1 MPSGPCVRRARW
13 VPPLR
18 TIWRVQGIFL
28 DELEKF
34 VVRELGQT
42 GLARVRGLTGRGTSG
57 YRFDA
62 SYPDDELKLIIRGLA
77 EATATH
83 PEDLMEQYAEAMVP
97 GLLEVYGFLV
107 DPRWSFIDF
116 LVNTQ
121 DVIHK
126 GLKVSS
132 PAAKPP
138 DMQVQRIGAEGVAIF
153 YRSKRRLCPVA
164 KGIIRGAA
172 AHYQV
177 QVVIGEERCMLR
189 GDPEC
194 VITVSAPQ

>member
-1 MPSGPCVRRARW
+1 V
-13 VPPLR
+13 L
-18 TIWRVQGIFL
+18 GIFL

-42 GLARVRGLTGRGTSG
+42 GLARVRGLTGRGTGG

-62 SYPDDELKLIIRGLA
+62 SYPDDELRLIIRGIA

-83 PEDLMEQYAEAMVP
+83 PADLMEMYAEAMVP

-107 DPRWSFIDF
+107 DPRWSFIDV
-116 LVNTQ
+116 LLNTQ

-126 GLKVSS
+126 GLKANT
-132 PAAKPP
+132 PDAKPP
-138 DMQVQRIGAEGVAIF
+138 EMRVQRSGPEAVSIS
-153 YRSKRRLCPVA
+153 YRSRRRLCSVA
-164 KGIIRGAA
+164 KGIIRGVAA
-172 AHYQV
+172 RYQV
-177 QVVIGEERCMLR
+177 KVVIGEERCMLR

-194 VITVSAPQ
+194 LITVSAQA

>member
-1 MPSGPCVRRARW
+1 
-13 VPPLR
+13 
-18 TIWRVQGIFL
+18 VQGIFL

-42 GLARVRGLTGRGTSG
+42 GLARVRGLTGRGDGG
-57 YRFDA
+57 YRFDG
-62 SYPDDELKLIIRGLA
+62 SYPDDELRLIVRGIA
-77 EATATH
+77 EATGTH
-83 PEDLMEQYAEAMVP
+83 PVDLLEMYSEGMVP

-116 LVNTQ
+116 LVNTP

-138 DMQVQRIGAEGVAIF
+138 DMQVQRVGPESVAIF
-153 YRSKRRLCPVA
+153 YRSKRRLCSVA

-172 AHYQV
+172 KHYQV
-177 QVVIGEERCMLR
+177 EVAIGEERCMLR

-194 VITVSAPQ
+194 VITVSAQK

>member
-1 MPSGPCVRRARW
+1 M
-13 VPPLR
+13 
-18 TIWRVQGIFL
+18 QGIFL

-42 GLARVRGLTGRGTSG
+42 GLARVRGLTGRGNGG
-57 YRFDA
+57 YRFDG

-83 PEDLMEQYAEAMVP
+83 PEDLMEQYAEGMVP
-97 GLLEVYGFLV
+97 GLVEVYGFLLE
-107 DPRWSFIDF
+107 PRWSFIDL
-116 LVNTQ
+116 LVNAQ
-121 DVIHK
+121 DVIQK
-126 GLKVSS
+126 GLMVSS
-132 PAAKPP
+132 SAVKPI
-138 DMQVQRIGAEGVAIF
+138 DMQIQRAGPEGVVIF

-164 KGIIRGAA
+164 KGLIRGAA

-177 QVVIGEERCMLR
+177 QMTIGEERCMLR

-194 VITVSAPQ
+194 VITVSALG

>member
-1 MPSGPCVRRARW
+1 V
-13 VPPLR
+13 L
-18 TIWRVQGIFL
+18 GIFL

-42 GLARVRGLTGRGTSG
+42 GLARVRGLTGRGDGG

-62 SYPDDELKLIIRGLA
+62 SYPDDELRLIIRGIA
-77 EATATH
+77 EATGTH
-83 PEDLMEQYAEAMVP
+83 PADLLEMYAEAMVP

-107 DPRWSFIDF
+107 DPRWSFIDL

-126 GLKVSS
+126 GLKANS
-132 PAAKPP
+132 PDAKPP
-138 DMQVQRIGAEGVAIF
+138 DMQVQRSGPEAVAIS
-153 YRSKRRLCPVA
+153 YRSRRRLCSVA
-164 KGIIRGAA
+164 KGIIRGVAA
-172 AHYQV
+172 RYQV
-177 QVVIGEERCMLR
+177 NVVIGEERCMLR

-194 VITVSAPQ
+194 LITVSAQA

>member
-1 MPSGPCVRRARW
+1 
-13 VPPLR
+13 
-18 TIWRVQGIFL
+18 VQGIFL

-42 GLARVRGLTGRGTSG
+42 GLKRVRGLTGRGDGG

-62 SYPDDELKLIIRGLA
+62 SYPDDELRLIIRGIA

-83 PEDLMEQYAEAMVP
+83 PVDLLEMFAEAMVP

-107 DPRWSFIDF
+107 DPRWSFID
-116 LVNTQ
+116 LLLNTH

-126 GLKVSS
+126 GLKANS
-132 PAAKPP
+132 PEAKPP
-138 DMQVQRIGAEGVAIF
+138 DMQVVRAGPESVVIH
-153 YRSKRRLCPVA
+153 YRSRRRLCAVA
-164 KGIIRGAA
+164 KGIVRGVAA
-172 AHYQV
+172 RYQV
-177 QVVIGEERCMLR
+177 KVVIGEERCMLK

-194 VITVSAPQ
+194 LITVSAQA

>member
-1 MPSGPCVRRARW
+1 M
-13 VPPLR
+13 L
-18 TIWRVQGIFL
+18 GIFL

-42 GLARVRGLTGRGTSG
+42 GLARVRGLTGRGDGG

-62 SYPDDELKLIIRGLA
+62 SYPDNELNLIVRGIA
-77 EATATH
+77 EATGTH
-83 PEDLMEQYAEAMVP
+83 PVDLLEMFAEGMVP

-107 DPRWSFIDF
+107 DPRWSFID
-116 LVNTQ
+116 LLLNTQ

-126 GLKVSS
+126 GLKANS

-138 DMQVQRIGAEGVAIF
+138 DMQFQRVGPEAVAIF

-172 AHYQV
+172 AHYEV
-177 QVVIGEERCMLR
+177 KVVIGEERCMLR

-194 VITVSAPQ
+194 FITVSAQA